1 MFMEGRDLC
10 DQFMDKDYLKLLL
23 ESSTSD
29 IYSTKAAEEWC
40 EGKQEGSNIMQ
51 GWWFGDE
58 SCRVSLLMTVLC
70 LWARRVS
77 FSAIEAFFKNL
88 GNPGCFYAWTPQTL
102 PITNIALTTQMF
114 QILSW
119 NSTPISGGAT
129 CNKSKRPLP
138 CFWYFPSTFQ
148 MQKATPAKYL
158 VTFFQQGLRLVQV
171 FVFTHIFPLGAFA
184 SLTKLS

>member
-1 MFMEGRDLC
+1 MRENKTDL
-10 DQFMDKDYLKLLL
+10 
-23 ESSTSD
+23 
-29 IYSTKAAEEWC
+29 
-40 EGKQEGSNIMQ
+40 IMQ
-51 GWWFGDE
+51 GLWIGDE
-58 SCRVSLLMTVLC
+58 ICRVSLFMTVLC

-88 GNPGCFYAWTPQTL
+88 GNPLARCFYVWTPQTL
-102 PITNIALTTQMF
+102 PLQALTTLWPQIF

-119 NSTPISGGAT
+119 NSTPISRGAT

-138 CFWYFPSTFQ
+138 CFWYFSSTFQ

-158 VTFFQQGLRLVQV
+158 VTFFQQGPRLVQV
-171 FVFTHIFPLGAFA
+171 FVFTHIFPLRAFA

>member
-1 MFMEGRDLC
+1 MRENKTAL
-10 DQFMDKDYLKLLL
+10 
-23 ESSTSD
+23 
-29 IYSTKAAEEWC
+29 
-40 EGKQEGSNIMQ
+40 IMQ
-51 GWWFGDE
+51 GLWIGDE
-58 SCRVSLLMTVLC
+58 ICRVSLFMTVLC

-88 GNPGCFYAWTPQTL
+88 GNPLARCFYVWTPQTL
-102 PITNIALTTQMF
+102 PLQALTTLWPQMF

-119 NSTPISGGAT
+119 NSTPISRGAT

-138 CFWYFPSTFQ
+138 CFWYFSSTFQ

-158 VTFFQQGLRLVQV
+158 VTFFQQGPRLVQV
-171 FVFTHIFPLGAFA
+171 FVFTHIFPLRAFA